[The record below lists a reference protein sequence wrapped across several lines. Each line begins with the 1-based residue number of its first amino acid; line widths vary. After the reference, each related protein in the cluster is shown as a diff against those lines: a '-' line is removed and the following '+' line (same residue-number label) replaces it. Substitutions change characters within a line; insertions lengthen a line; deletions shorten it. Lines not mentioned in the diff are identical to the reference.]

1 VRCDGQR
8 CSACVTWARRPFPLD
23 NVFQGEHGKPVDLS
37 LYSDRKVHYDIGIS
51 DQPHGANTT
60 YARGNGAQPGGQKR
74 QGQVISGQGST
85 KKMQR

>member
-1 VRCDGQR
+1 MRCDGQR
-8 CSACVTWARRPFPLD
+8 CSGCVTWARRPFPLD
-23 NVFQGEHGKPVDLS
+23 NVFQGEHGKPPDLNM
-37 LYSDRKVHYDIGIS
+37 YTDRKVHYDIGIS

-60 YARGNGAQPGGQKR
+60 YARGNGAQPVGQKR